1 DPARAQACIEVC
13 RSQRAHLA
21 ALMRGD
27 ACMCAPD
34 VDPYLFVPERGMGV
48 CASPCIGDATLTC
61 GGEDSLDV
69 FKLVYEKDSE
79 DTPLQLAV
87 EEVTQQ
93 TGSGTTT
100 DTPNGPTMDGPMD
113 DGAGSIGSASPSLEA
128 AT

>member
-1 DPARAQACIEVC
+1 DPARAQACIEGC

-34 VDPYLFVPERGMGV
+34 VDPYLFVPEREIGV
-48 CASPCIGDATLTC
+48 CTSPCNGDATRTC

-69 FKLVYEKDSE
+69 FKLVYEKDSK
-79 DTPLQLAV
+79 DTSLQLAV

-100 DTPNGPTMDGPMD
+100 DTPNGPTMDGSMD
-113 DGAGSIGSASPSLEA
+113 DGAGSI
-128 AT
+128 